1 MIWIGITT
9 EVKITMPRKNLKKLV
24 SLDQECWDIIQGRS
38 GPRTASVFIRRA
50 IKHFHRWDMAGHEIP
65 LVKDGTLANRFDAN
79 TINMRLI
86 EKENRINDMM
96 GVLNEK
102 MIEIHHLKQRLV
114 LLEKDQENI
123 KPGKKKL
130 KKWWHIFFSG
140 FR

>member
-1 MIWIGITT
+1 
-9 EVKITMPRKNLKKLV
+9 MPRKNLKKLV

-86 EKENRINDMM
+86 EKENEIEATMHT
-96 GVLNEK
+96 LNEK
-102 MIEIHHLKQRLV
+102 IIENHALKKRIV
-114 LLEKDQENI
+114 LLEKDQENKRI
-123 KPGKKKL
+123 ISPGKKDQRL
-130 KKWWHIFFSG
+130 KKWWHIFFVG
-140 FR
+140 FRK

>member
-1 MIWIGITT
+1 
-9 EVKITMPRKNLKKLV
+9 
-24 SLDQECWDIIQGRS
+24 
-38 GPRTASVFIRRA
+38 
-50 IKHFHRWDMAGHEIP
+50 
-65 LVKDGTLANRFDAN
+65 
-79 TINMRLI
+79 
-86 EKENRINDMM
+86 MM